1 MSDSRLSNLAL
12 IAVERELSEKQL
24 LMHDPAEVIDS
35 FVTSGSRRSGK
46 QRLEL
51 LL

>member
-12 IAVERELSEKQL
+12 IAVERELSDKK

-35 FVTSGSRRSGK
+35 FATSGSRRSGK
-46 QRLEL
+46 RRLEL

>member
-12 IAVERELSEKQL
+12 IAVERELCEKL
-24 LMHDPAEVIDS
+24 KHDPADVIDA
-35 FVTSGSRRSGK
+35 FATSGSGRSGK
-46 QRLEL
+46 RRLEL

>member
-12 IAVERELSEKQL
+12 IALERELSEK
-24 LMHDPAEVIDS
+24 LMHDPAEVIDA
-35 FVTSGSRRSGK
+35 FATLGSSRPGK
-46 QRLEL
+46 RQLEL